1 MSQSDQGQV
10 DATPTFDPNAGP
22 NSGPNS
28 SPSDSRSWDS
38 GSSYTG
44 SWRRE
49 NLQAVLLA
57 LVCAVLFLRESLL
70 PGNALV
76 PHPPE
81 LFDVH
86 MAEAKANGTFDA
98 DDTFRGNVGMTDK
111 YLQSLCWDRIM
122 QDRFRDGELP
132 RWTRDIGGGA
142 PFVPQMAQPYQPI
155 NFLLLLM
162 PSVEWYGWWYLVH
175 LVLFGWFA
183 YLFLR
188 RIGCG
193 HGAALL
199 GLVAATLGMWTQCKL
214 HHNVILTAALSLWPM
229 LSATHELVA
238 VGARNS
244 ARRRA
249 VGWLAMWTGLS
260 WSTGF
265 VVIALQATYMTGAFA
280 MLCALR
286 ADRGDRL
293 RRLWPF
299 AIALGIGG
307 VLSFANM
314 LPILLASAES
324 ARVGQFDAAR
334 LQLLGLDWDHLLSL
348 PWPDL
353 LSWPADHFYA
363 KGGES
368 LAYDTRM
375 PLSQLVLLEN
385 PGRPGDSTAFHN
397 WVETSFAVGVIPLA
411 AALTALF
418 SKRHRVMAVF
428 FAGFGL
434 LAFGIATGDQPFFSL
449 ARILPG
455 MTAAD
460 LRRLLFS
467 VAMPLV
473 VLAGLGC
480 DAWLR
485 DGLRLPGR
493 ALLALIAAMSTVMV
507 IWTLANSSENDFL
520 QAYARLYALDT
531 DNPNVMLLKGDPAQ
545 IAQAAKAVALAGEAE
560 VNRQHLLNGAIWALL
575 MSLAGFGALSKRWS
589 LVFANSRPFTV
600 IALVAAT
607 VIELILMGLG
617 PMQTVPS
624 NRVTDVPRVLAP
636 VIATHQDNQP
646 RARMQRLVAGGTASN
661 GLPGNLPGFLG
672 LADANA
678 YNPLPPARFEQF
690 FESIEPG
697 MGYGGAGVGSFH
709 DPKSLTHPLCDLYG
723 IRYILTNTKV
733 KQSATVLDRTPE
745 GTGSFRLLERTTA
758 MPRATFVRNVDV
770 IPDTAPLPGVADDQQ
785 PRPEQA
791 RLDALGKRDRDVRN
805 RIVLEREGAVRPTA
819 ADNVT
824 ANVHVTLHDDE
835 LVQLD
840 VTCSHDGYV
849 RLADPFDQGWCATV
863 DGEATEILIADHYLR
878 AVYVGPGEHKIVFTY
893 DGARV
898 VWPLRLTLLAWFVVL
913 ACFITGR
920 RSPRVP
926 QEPKPA

>member
-1 MSQSDQGQV
+1 MSQFDQGPV
-10 DATPTFDPNAGP
+10 DATPTASPDLR
-22 NSGPNS
+22 SGS
-28 SPSDSRSWDS
+28 GLSPSPN
-38 GSSYTG
+38 
-44 SWRRE
+44 RRE

-86 MAEAKANGTFDA
+86 MAEAKANGTFDEEDA
-98 DDTFRGNVGMTDK
+98 FRGNVGMTDK
-111 YLQSLCWDRIM
+111 YLQSLCWDRVM
-122 QDRFRDGELP
+122 QDRFRAGEIP

-155 NFLLLLM
+155 NLLLLM
-162 PSVEWYGWWYLVH
+162 IPSIEWYGWWYLVH

-188 RIGCG
+188 RIGCL

-238 VGARNS
+238 VGVRDA

-265 VVIALQATYMTGAFA
+265 VVIALQASYMTGAFA
-280 MLCALR
+280 ILCALQ
-286 ADRGDRL
+286 AERGDRL

-299 AIALGIGG
+299 VIALGIGG
-307 VLSFANM
+307 ALSLANM

-324 ARVGQFDAAR
+324 ARTGQFDAAR
-334 LQLLGLDWDHLLSL
+334 LQLLGLEWDHLLSL

-353 LSWPADHFYA
+353 LSWPADHFYP
-363 KGGES
+363 KGGAS

-375 PLSQLVLLEN
+375 PLSQVVLIEN
-385 PGRPGDSTAFHN
+385 PLRPEDKTAVHN
-397 WVETSFAVGVIPLA
+397 WVETSFAIGVIPLA
-411 AALTALF
+411 AAVTALF
-418 SKRHRVMAVF
+418 SKRHRVIAVF
-428 FAGFGL
+428 FAIFAL

-455 MTAAD
+455 MTAGD

-480 DAWLR
+480 DTWLR
-485 DGLRLPGR
+485 DGIRWPGR
-493 ALLALIAAMSTVMV
+493 TTLALIAAASAAIV
-507 IWTLANSSENDFL
+507 IWANINAAEGDFL
-520 QAYARLYALDT
+520 QAYANLYALDADDPT
-531 DNPNVMLLKGDPAQ
+531 VIQAQGDPAKL
-545 IAQAAKAVALAGEAE
+545 AQMAKHVLAPDELE
-560 VNRQHLLNGAIWALL
+560 VNRQHILTMATWALL

-600 IALVAAT
+600 AALCTAT
-607 VIELILMGLG
+607 IIELILMGLG
-617 PMQTVPS
+617 PMQTVPAE
-624 NRVTDVPRVLAP
+624 RVTSSPGVMAPILAD
-636 VIATHQDNQP
+636 HQDKQP
-646 RARMQRLVAGGTASN
+646 RPRMQRLVPPGMASN
-661 GLPGNLPGFLG
+661 GLPGNVPGFLG

-678 YNPLPPARFEQF
+678 YNPLPPARFEQY
-690 FESIEPG
+690 FESIEAD

-709 DPKSLTHPLCDLYG
+709 DAKSLTHPLTDLYG
-723 IRYILTNTKV
+723 IRYIVTNTRV
-733 KQSATVLDRTPE
+733 QPTATLIDRTPA
-745 GTGSFRLLERTTA
+745 GTGNFRLLERTTA
-758 MPRATFVRNVDV
+758 MPRATFVRSVDV
-770 IPDTAPLPGVADDQQ
+770 ITDSAPLPGIAADKQ

-791 RLDALGKRDRDVRN
+791 RLDALGRPDRDVRN
-805 RIVLEREGAVRPTA
+805 RIMLEREDAVRPVA
-819 ADNVT
+819 ADNVN
-824 ANVHVTLHDDE
+824 ASVRVKLHTDE
-835 LVQLD
+835 VVELEVS
-840 VTCSHDGYV
+840 CSHDGYV
-849 RLADPFDQGWCATV
+849 RLADPFDKGWNATV
-863 DGEATEILIADHYLR
+863 DGEPAEILIADHYLR
-878 AVYVGPGEHKIVFTY
+878 AVYVEPGEHQIIFTY

-898 VWPLRLTLLAWFVVL
+898 VWPLRLTLLAWLCVL
-913 ACFITGR
+913 GCFITSR
-920 RSPRVP
+920 RNQPNTS
-926 QEPKPA
+926 ENPA

>member
-1 MSQSDQGQV
+1 MGRAAARAANNMSQSDQGQV
-10 DATPTFDPNAGP
+10 DATQTAGP
-22 NSGPNS
+22 NLRQNS
-28 SPSDSRSWDS
+28 SLSS
-38 GSSYTG
+38 GTS
-44 SWRRE
+44 RRE

-70 PGNALV
+70 PGNALM

-98 DDTFRGNVGMTDK
+98 EDAFRGNVGMTDK
-111 YLQSLCWDRIM
+111 YLQSLCWDRVM
-122 QDRFRDGELP
+122 QDRFRDGEVP

-155 NFLLLLM
+155 NVLLLLI

-238 VGARNS
+238 VGVRDG

-265 VVIALQATYMTGAFA
+265 VVIALQASYMTGAFA
-280 MLCALR
+280 MLCAFQ
-286 ADRGDRL
+286 AERGDRL

-307 VLSFANM
+307 VLSLANM
-314 LPILLASAES
+314 LPILMASAES

-348 PWPDL
+348 PWPNL
-353 LSWPADHFYA
+353 LSWPADHFYPQ
-363 KGGES
+363 GGDS
-368 LAYDTRM
+368 LAYQTKM
-375 PLSQLVLLEN
+375 PWSQLVLLEN
-385 PGRPGDSTAFHN
+385 PTRPEDGAAIHN
-397 WVETSFAVGVIPLA
+397 WVETSFAIGVIPLA
-411 AALTALF
+411 AAVTALF
-418 SKRHRVMAVF
+418 SKRHRVMVVF
-428 FAGFGL
+428 FAAFGF

-455 MTAAD
+455 MTAGD
-460 LRRLLFS
+460 VRRLLFS

-485 DGLRLPGR
+485 DGLRKPGR
-493 ALLALIAAMSTVMV
+493 AVLAVIAVISAIVVYWTVSN
-507 IWTLANSSENDFL
+507 TGENEFV
-520 QAYARLYALDT
+520 QAYANLYALDT
-531 DNPNVMLLKGDPAQ
+531 DAPQVLLAQGDPVRLAQ
-545 IAQAAKAVALAGEAE
+545 FAKAAALEGEPG
-560 VNRQHLLNGAIWALL
+560 VNSQRVLTTAMWALL

-600 IALVAAT
+600 IALLAAT
-607 VIELILMGLG
+607 MIELILMGLG
-617 PMQTVPS
+617 PMQTVPAE
-624 NRVTDVPRVLAP
+624 RVTAVPKVMTPILAD
-636 VIATHQDNQP
+636 HQDQQP
-646 RARMQRLVAGGTASN
+646 RPRLQRLALPGMASN
-661 GLPGNLPGFLG
+661 GLPGNVPGFLG

-678 YNPLPPARFEQF
+678 YNPLPPARFEQY
-690 FESIEPG
+690 FESIEAN

-709 DPKSLTHPLCDLYG
+709 DAKSLTHPLSDLYG
-723 IRYILTNTKV
+723 IRYIVTNTSV
-733 KQSATVLDRTPE
+733 KPTATLIDRTPA

-758 MPRATFVRNVDV
+758 MPRATFVRSVDV
-770 IPDTAPLPGVADDQQ
+770 IADTAPLPEVATDKQ

-805 RIVLEREGAVRPTA
+805 RVVLEREDAVRPTV
-819 ADNVT
+819 ADNVK
-824 ANVHVTLHDDE
+824 ADVRIKLHTDE
-835 LVQLD
+835 VVELE

-849 RLADPFDQGWCATV
+849 RLADPFDKGWCATV
-863 DGEATEILIADHYLR
+863 DGEPTEILIADHYLR
-878 AVYVGPGEHKIVFTY
+878 AVYVGPGEHQIVFTY

-898 VWPLRLTLLAWFVVL
+898 VWPLRLTLLAWLCVLGCFV
-913 ACFITGR
+913 TGR
-920 RSPRVP
+920 RKLTGSI
-926 QEPKPA
+926 KGTA

>member
-1 MSQSDQGQV
+1 MSQSEQGQAN
-10 DATPTFDPNAGP
+10 ATPTAGP
-22 NSGPNS
+22 DLGPNS
-28 SPSDSRSWDS
+28 SPNS
-38 GSSYTG
+38 GTS
-44 SWRRE
+44 RRE
-49 NLQAVLLA
+49 SLQAVLVA

-98 DDTFRGNVGMTDK
+98 EDTFRGNVGMTDK
-111 YLQSLCWDRIM
+111 YLQSLCWDRVM
-122 QDRFRDGELP
+122 QDRLRDGEVP

-155 NFLLLLM
+155 NVLLLLM

-188 RIGCG
+188 RIGCV

-229 LSATHELVA
+229 LSATHALVA
-238 VGARNS
+238 VGVRDG

-265 VVIALQATYMTGAFA
+265 VVIALQASYMTGAFA

-286 ADRGDRL
+286 TDRGDRL

-307 VLSFANM
+307 VLSLANM

-334 LQLLGLDWDHLLSL
+334 LQSLGLDWDHLLSL

-353 LSWPADHFYA
+353 LSWPADHFYP

-368 LAYDTRM
+368 LVYETRM

-385 PGRPGDSTAFHN
+385 PTRPEDSTAVHN

-411 AALTALF
+411 AAVTALF
-418 SKRHRVMAVF
+418 SKRHRVMVVF
-428 FAGFGL
+428 FAAFGF

-455 MTAAD
+455 MTAGD
-460 LRRLLFS
+460 VRRLLFS

-480 DAWLR
+480 DVWLR
-485 DGLRLPGR
+485 DGLRWPGR
-493 ALLALIAAMSTVMV
+493 AMLALIAAMSAVVV
-507 IWTLANSSENDFL
+507 IWALVNSSEDEFL
-520 QAYARLYALDT
+520 QACAKLYALDT
-531 DNPNVMLLKGDPAQ
+531 DHPRVMAAKGDPTL
-545 IAQAAKAVALAGEAE
+545 IAQAVKAVAEAGEPE

-589 LVFANSRPFTV
+589 LVFANSRLFTV
-600 IALVAAT
+600 IALVSAT
-607 VIELILMGLG
+607 VIELLVMGLG
-617 PMQTVPS
+617 PMQTVPAE
-624 NRVTDVPRVLAP
+624 RVTAVPKVLAP
-636 VIATHQDNQP
+636 VVLASKRDEQPQQP
-646 RARMQRLVAGGTASN
+646 RPRMQRLLTAGMPSN
-661 GLPGNLPGFLG
+661 GLPGNMPGFLG

-690 FESIEPG
+690 FETIEPG

-723 IRYILTNTKV
+723 IRYIVTNQKV
-733 KQSATVLDRTPE
+733 KQTATMLDRTPE

-770 IPDTAPLPGVADDQQ
+770 IADTPPLPDVAADEH
-785 PRPEQA
+785 PRPAQA

-805 RIVLEREGAVRPTA
+805 RIVLERKDVIIPTA

-824 ANVHVTLHDDE
+824 ADVQITLHDDE
-835 LVQLD
+835 EVKLN

-849 RLADPFDQGWCATV
+849 RLADPFDKGWRATV
-863 DGEATEILIADHYLR
+863 DGEPADILIADHYLR
-878 AVYVGPGEHKIVFTY
+878 AVYVEPGEHQIVFTY

-898 VWPLRLTLLAWFVVL
+898 VWPLRLTLLAWAFVL
-913 ACFITGR
+913 ACFVTGR
-920 RSPRVP
+920 RKSPGSVGGTT
-926 QEPKPA
+926 